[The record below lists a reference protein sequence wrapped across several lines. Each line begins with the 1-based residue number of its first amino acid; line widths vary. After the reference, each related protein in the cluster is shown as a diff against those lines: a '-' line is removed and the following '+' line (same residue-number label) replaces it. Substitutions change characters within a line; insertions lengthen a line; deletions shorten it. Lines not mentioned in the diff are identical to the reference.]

1 MKEIKCPACETA
13 FKIDETGYAEIL
25 KQVRTQEFN
34 DELDKRLV
42 LEQQSK
48 SDAVKIA
55 RGETESEWK
64 QKMAA
69 KDTEITHLQ
78 SQIEYSETKKELAV
92 TKAVSTVEKER
103 NELASDLKIKDSEH
117 EVLISSLKEKHQSD
131 LENKD
136 ELIERYKDLKA
147 KLSTKMVGETL
158 EQHCETE
165 FERLRSVAFQNAYF
179 EKDNDARGGT
189 KGDYIFREEDT
200 DGHEIVSI
208 MFEMKNENDETAAK
222 KKNEDFLS
230 KLDSDRNNKN
240 CEYAVLV
247 TLLEA
252 DNDLYNSGIVDMSHE
267 YPKMYVI
274 RPQFFIPMISLLR
287 NAAESALEYKAELAL
302 VKAQHVDVTDFEEN
316 MDTFKQGFSR
326 NYELASRQFQE
337 AVDRIDEA
345 IKDLEKT
352 KAELNKSANNL
363 RLANNKL
370 EDLTIKKLTKEN
382 PTMIAKFDEL
392 GSGK

>member
-1 MKEIKCPACETA
+1 N
-13 FKIDETGYAEIL
+13 IDSSNT
-25 KQVRTQEFN
+25 
-34 DELDKRLV
+34 
-42 LEQQSK
+42 EQ
-48 SDAVKIA
+48 
-55 RGETESEWK
+55 
-64 QKMAA
+64 
-69 KDTEITHLQ
+69 
-78 SQIEYSETKKELAV
+78 ELAV
-92 TKAVSTVEKER
+92 TKAVSTIKTER
-103 NELASDLKIKDSEH
+103 DGLATQLQVKDSEQT
-117 EVLISSLKEKHQSD
+117 VLVSSLNDKHQSE
-131 LENKD
+131 LTSKD
-136 ELIERYKDLKA
+136 ELIEYYKDLKA

-165 FERLRSVAFQNAYF
+165 FDKLRSVAFQSAYF
-179 EKDNDARGGT
+179 EKDNDASGGT

-200 DGHEIVSI
+200 DGNEIISI
-208 MFEMKNENDETAAK
+208 MFDMKNENDETATK

-252 DNDLYNSGIVDMSHE
+252 DSDLYNSGIVDMSHE

-302 VKAQHVDVTDFEEN
+302 VKAQHVEVADFEEN

-326 NYELASRQFQE
+326 NYDLASRQFQK

-345 IKDLEKT
+345 IDDLERTKT
-352 KAELNKSANNL
+352 ELNKSANNL

-370 EDLTIKKLTKEN
+370 EDLTIKKLTRGN

>member
-179 EKDNDARGGT
+179 EKDNDARVGT

-240 CEYAVLV
+240 YEYAVLV

-392 GSGK
+392 GSGR

>member
-240 CEYAVLV
+240 YEYAVLV

-392 GSGK
+392 GSGR